1 MISRSLNNSP
11 PTVLLIGNFLSAMNR
26 GRGVC
31 EDLALRLADA
41 EWRVLTAS
49 SKTTRFARVS
59 DILQTAWRQRRQYH
73 VASVE
78 VYSGRAFRWAEAV
91 CKMLRVLDKP
101 YVLTLHGGNLP
112 RFAVRCPRRLQRLL
126 QSAHA
131 VTVPSRYLL
140 EQMRPYREDLRLLP
154 NPLDVGRY
162 RYTVRSNPE
171 PRLMWLRSFHSI
183 YNPSLAPRVLA
194 ILSREFPDAELI
206 MVGPDRG
213 DGSSQAAT
221 RTAHEL
227 GVLDRITFPG
237 SVSKGDVPECLNRGD
252 VFLNTTNYDNTP
264 VSVIEAMAC
273 GQCVVSTDAGGIPYL
288 IDDGVD
294 GLLTPRDDPQRMAA
308 ALGRIL
314 REPALAERLSRNARA
329 KAELFD
335 WSTILPRWQSL
346 LTEAAFSQGQAKR
359 ARPLITLDN
368 LNHQRE

>member
-1 MISRSLNNSP
+1 MKMISRNLDNTP

-31 EDLALRLADA
+31 EDLAVRLTDAD
-41 EWRVLTAS
+41 WRVLTAS
-49 SKTTRFARVS
+49 SKTTRFGRLS
-59 DILQTAWRQRRQYH
+59 DMLQIAWRRRRQYR

-112 RFAVRCPRRLQRLL
+112 QFAARRPRRMRRLL
-126 QSAHA
+126 RSAHA
-131 VTVPSRYLL
+131 VTVPSPYLR

-162 RYTVRSNPE
+162 RYTVRSNPQS
-171 PRLMWLRSFHSI
+171 RLVWLRSFHSL

-194 ILSREFPDAELI
+194 ILSREFPQVGLV

-213 DGSSQAAT
+213 DGSLQAT
-221 RTAHEL
+221 RRTAADL

-237 SVSKGDVPECLNRGD
+237 SVSKGDVPAWLSRGD

-264 VSVIEAMAC
+264 VSVLEAMAC
-273 GQCVVSTDAGGIPYL
+273 GLCLVSTDAGGVPYL

-294 GLLTPRDDPQRMAA
+294 GLLSPRDDPQRMAA
-308 ALGRIL
+308 AVTRIL

-329 KAELFD
+329 KAESCD
-335 WSTILPRWQSL
+335 WSAILPRWQSL
-346 LTEAAFSQGQAKR
+346 LTEAALSQGR
-359 ARPLITLDN
+359 AARA
-368 LNHQRE
+368 